1 MKSVSELI
9 GKMMGENM
17 LRINERWVWSWGNR
31 AYCDQLFRYIFREVD
46 RTYDL
51 YEHLPEYDEVID
63 WMTNTDDK
71 GLMLMGDCG
80 RGKSVI
86 LNGVLPVLFRMKN
99 RVLQPVHAQNFSA
112 EVPNQRLAWGE
123 RPATYLDRL
132 LTNGYPAIDELGI
145 EPMMNDYGEKSEGF
159 NQVLNAAERYHRPV
173 FVTTNLTE
181 VQILDRYGER
191 TMDRLAHLC
200 RTIHFEGESL
210 RK

>member
-1 MKSVSELI
+1 MKSASEVIALL
-9 GKMMGENM
+9 K
-17 LRINERWVWSWGNR
+17 NESLLHIRDRWYWSWGTHEE
-31 AYCDQLFRYIFREVD
+31 CDRLFRYIFRQVD
-46 RTYDL
+46 RTFDI
-51 YEHLPEYDEVID
+51 YEHLPEYNEVID

-86 LNGVLPVLFRMKN
+86 INGVIPVLFKMNDFTVRA
-99 RVLQPVHAQNFSA
+99 VHAQNFSKFMPPLPKTTHW
-112 EVPNQRLAWGE
+112 VNR
-123 RPATYLDRL
+123 TYLDDL
-132 LTNGYPAIDELGI
+132 LQSAYPIIDELGV
-145 EPMMNDYGEKSEGF
+145 ETMMNDYGEKSEGF
-159 NQVLNAAERYHRPV
+159 NQILNYAERYHRPV

>member
-1 MKSVSELI
+1 MKRVNEII
-9 GKMMGENM
+9 GQLMGEHQP
-17 LRINERWVWSWGNR
+17 RINEKWCWSWGTCEE
-31 AYCDQLFRYIFREVD
+31 CDRLFRYIFREVD
-46 RTYDL
+46 RTFEL

-80 RGKSVI
+80 RGKSII
-86 LNGVLPVLFRMKN
+86 LNGVLPVLFRIKN
-99 RVLQPVHAQNFSA
+99 RVLLPTHAQCFGM
-112 EVPNQRLAWGE
+112 EIPNQRLAWGE
-123 RPATYLDRL
+123 RPATYMDRL
-132 LTNGYPAIDELGI
+132 LFNGFPAIDELGV

-159 NQVLNAAERYHRPV
+159 NMVLNMAERYHRPA

-181 VQILDRYGER
+181 EQILDRYGER

-200 RTIHFEGESL
+200 RTIHFEGDSL

>member
-1 MKSVSELI
+1 MVVFEKPKSLTD
-9 GKMMGENM
+9 
-17 LRINERWVWSWGNR
+17 
-31 AYCDQLFRYIFREVD
+31 APFHYCPGCTHGIIHRLV
-46 RTYDL
+46 
-51 YEHLPEYDEVID
+51 
-63 WMTNTDDK
+63 
-71 GLMLMGDCG
+71 
-80 RGKSVI
+80 
-86 LNGVLPVLFRMKN
+86 
-99 RVLQPVHAQNFSA
+99 A
-112 EVPNQRLAWGE
+112 EV
-123 RPATYLDRL
+123 
-132 LTNGYPAIDELGI
+132 IDELGI